1 MFDTHKTRMIG
12 LPCGEE
18 IVTMLSRVDT
28 TPERDGQ
35 IDGWTD
41 RQTGLMALIIQKQD
55 KNVCKTELV
64 Q

>member
-1 MFDTHKTRMIG
+1 MIG

-41 RQTGLMALIIQKQD
+41 RHTGLMALIIQKQD